1 MTQLVGVFRIGKDA
15 ELRQTDRDSV
25 INLALAYNYGR
36 KGADGNKPTQWLDA
50 TLWGK
55 RAEALEQYLVK
66 GQQVYAVIND
76 AHIETFEKRDG
87 GSGFKLTGTIGEIEL
102 VGGKPQGSGERQER
116 APAARREPERR
127 APAAKPAAQ
136 GGFDDMDDDIPF

>member
-15 ELRQTDRDSV
+15 EIREVKGKSV
-25 INLALAYNYGR
+25 INLVMAYNYGM
-36 KGADGNKPTQWLDA
+36 KDDGGNRPTQWVDA
-50 TLWGK
+50 SLWGA
-55 RAEALEQYLVK
+55 RAEKLEQYLLK

-102 VGGKPQGSGERQER
+102 VGGKPQGSGERAER
-116 APAARREPERR
+116 APARREPERR
-127 APAAKPAAQ
+127 APAAKPAAT